1 MKFQEK
7 VKSGNK
13 LNINL
18 KKNLKI
24 GILGGT
30 FDPAH
35 KGHIK
40 ISKESIKKFKLN
52 CIIWAITKKNPFKK
66 KSILDLKSRIIFA
79 KKITKKER
87 LIKIKFYE
95 DKIKSNKTT
104 DLINYFKKINKNLDI
119 YFIMGAD
126 NLIDFH
132 KWYKWKSISQKS
144 NILVFD
150 RQGYRTKSLKSITFK
165 RLNKNG
171 LKFIKHKK
179 VNISSSQL
187 RKI

>member
-1 MKFQEK
+1 MQKQF
-7 VKSGNK
+7 
-13 LNINL
+13 
-18 KKNLKI
+18 KKNYKKI

-35 KGHIK
+35 IGHIK
-40 ISKESIKKFKLN
+40 ISREAKKKFKLDY
-52 CIIWAITKKNPFKK
+52 IIWAVTKKNPFKN
-66 KSILDLKSRIIFA
+66 KSKLNLNSRIKYA

-87 LIKIKFYE
+87 FIKIEFYE
-95 DKIKSNKTT
+95 NKIKSNKTI
-104 DLINYFKKINKNLDI
+104 DLINHFKKINKKLDI

-126 NLIDFH
+126 NLINFH
-132 KWYKWKSISQKS
+132 RWHKWKSISQKC

-150 RQGYRTKSLKSITFK
+150 RQGYRAKSLKSITFK
-165 RLNKNG
+165 RLNEKN
-171 LKFIKHKK
+171 LKYIKFKK

>member
-1 MKFQEK
+1 LQ
-7 VKSGNK
+7 K
-13 LNINL
+13 LF
-18 KKNLKI
+18 KKNHKKI

-35 KGHIK
+35 IGHIK
-40 ISKESIKKFKLN
+40 ISREAKKKVKLN
-52 CIIWAITKKNPFKK
+52 YIIWAITKKNPFKNE
-66 KSILDLKSRIIFA
+66 SSLSLKSRINFA

-87 LIKIKFYE
+87 FIKIKFYE
-95 DKIKSNKTT
+95 NKIKSNKTI
-104 DLINYFKKINKNLDI
+104 DLINHFKKINKKLDI

-126 NLIDFH
+126 NLINFH
-132 KWYKWKSISQKS
+132 RWHKWKSISQKC

-150 RQGYRTKSLKSITFK
+150 RQGYRAKSLKSITFK
-165 RLNKNG
+165 RLNEKN
-171 LKFIKHKK
+171 LKYIKFKK